1 MNSRSLGK
9 ERRAMVQFDSY
20 SARNKWR
27 AIRRIVLGLSL
38 GACIT
43 SPVLGQ
49 SGFPGGAA
57 PNAPVPTSFEEPT
70 RLSSPP
76 VSSFDAKPIRTSDL
90 PDTGA
95 ELVDVRV
102 EGNVTIPA
110 SAIAKYITT
119 RAGRAVDEAQI
130 RKDVRAVYGTS
141 WFLSVEPSLR
151 QTEEGLV
158 LVFRVVERP
167 IVRRVEYK
175 GNDQIKTKHLA
186 VRTGIEPGSPFDVAA
201 NREAAQVLEE
211 YYRKEKGFA
220 FATVELEKGG
230 SRQDREVVFKIT
242 EGPKVVVTKIG
253 FTGNETF
260 PDTLLKTKTV
270 SKTAFLGLVGG
281 QYEKAT
287 IPQDIAALKQY
298 YHGLGYFDV
307 KITEDVQFADGN
319 WVPLPGERAHAHVN
333 YIIEEGIRYRVN
345 RIDVYGSEV
354 IPEQN
359 HRVDMKLQEGD
370 YFNARFL
377 AQDIN
382 TMQDK
387 YGELGRVYAKVNAT
401 PRFLE
406 EPGVVDLVYEI
417 DEDMVYRIRRVDVVF
432 RGEHP
437 HTKKSVV
444 LNRVLTRPGE
454 LANAR
459 DIELSRKRLG
469 GAGLFERSGPT
480 APKVNMQRVE
490 PELERGANIR
500 GQSPDGA
507 PGAFRPLQN
516 VPTPHAGEAP
526 IVKPISQPQSQYQ
539 PQLDP
544 AQAIEY
550 PDVYTVLR
558 ANEPM
563 PVAQM
568 DDDLLI
574 FRGQSFEPFIPPLN
588 PLIEQNPQGDPLDP
602 ALRQP
607 RQGEL
612 DLLYELTE
620 AQTGR
625 LMFGVGVN
633 SSSGL
638 VGSIVLSEQNF
649 DLFRPPRSFQDI
661 LDGTAFRGGGQR
673 FRLEAVPGTEVS
685 RYLVSWTDPYIFDT
699 NYSLTLSGFYYQRY
713 FQDWSEQREGGRINV
728 GYQFSPQW
736 SASAAIRLE
745 NVELYDA
752 DLVLLPGNVIAPQ
765 LLADAVGDSF
775 LSTGRVS
782 VVHDTRDAAFLP
794 GSGHRAELSY
804 EQAFG
809 DFDYPRI
816 EGEARQYFT
825 LRERPD
831 GGGRH
836 TLAVGGQVGWTGDD
850 TPIFERFFAGGFQ
863 TFRGFDF
870 RGVGPQE
877 VGVRLGGTWMA
888 LGTVE
893 YQFPLL
899 ANDMLQGVVFSDF
912 GTVEDDVAFEDFRA
926 SVGAGLRVSVPA
938 LGPVPLAFDWAVPIV
953 DQDTDD
959 RQIFSF
965 YIGVNR

>member
-526 IVKPISQPQSQYQ
+526 IVKPISQPPLELKASGCKK
-539 PQLDP
+539 
-544 AQAIEY
+544 
-550 PDVYTVLR
+550 R
-558 ANEPM
+558 A
-563 PVAQM
+563 
-568 DDDLLI
+568 
-574 FRGQSFEPFIPPLN
+574 G
-588 PLIEQNPQGDPLDP
+588 
-602 ALRQP
+602 
-607 RQGEL
+607 
-612 DLLYELTE
+612 
-620 AQTGR
+620 
-625 LMFGVGVN
+625 
-633 SSSGL
+633 SSGSTWHQRRL
-638 VGSIVLSEQNF
+638 
-649 DLFRPPRSFQDI
+649 RS
-661 LDGTAFRGGGQR
+661 
-673 FRLEAVPGTEVS
+673 
-685 RYLVSWTDPYIFDT
+685 
-699 NYSLTLSGFYYQRY
+699 
-713 FQDWSEQREGGRINV
+713 
-728 GYQFSPQW
+728 
-736 SASAAIRLE
+736 
-745 NVELYDA
+745 
-752 DLVLLPGNVIAPQ
+752 
-765 LLADAVGDSF
+765 
-775 LSTGRVS
+775 
-782 VVHDTRDAAFLP
+782 
-794 GSGHRAELSY
+794 
-804 EQAFG
+804 
-809 DFDYPRI
+809 
-816 EGEARQYFT
+816 
-825 LRERPD
+825 
-831 GGGRH
+831 
-836 TLAVGGQVGWTGDD
+836 
-850 TPIFERFFAGGFQ
+850 
-863 TFRGFDF
+863 
-870 RGVGPQE
+870 
-877 VGVRLGGTWMA
+877 
-888 LGTVE
+888 
-893 YQFPLL
+893 
-899 ANDMLQGVVFSDF
+899 
-912 GTVEDDVAFEDFRA
+912 
-926 SVGAGLRVSVPA
+926 
-938 LGPVPLAFDWAVPIV
+938 
-953 DQDTDD
+953 
-959 RQIFSF
+959 
-965 YIGVNR
+965 